1 MVFFYLGNAAW
12 SHGLVNGDLLG
23 LLAFVTLGVL
33 GAGRVLGLDA
43 YIEDMDIGSSRPM
56 KYVLG

>member
-1 MVFFYLGNAAW
+1 M
-12 SHGLVNGDLLG
+12 
-23 LLAFVTLGVL
+23 AFVTLGFL

-43 YIEDMDIGSSRPM
+43 YIEDMDLGADRTL